1 MVQAIRIVAECS
13 TGHPAREKPSQP
25 FSVTHFPHLVASM
38 GLYGITA
45 YSVVRRTGEIGI
57 RMALGAARRDIVAMV
72 LRGAFLQ
79 TGIRLLI
86 GIPAALA
93 GGRVLAHQL
102 YGIQP
107 RNPLML
113 GAATLLLAAYA
124 FIAGLIP
131 ALRAAGVDPIRAL
144 RTE

>member
-1 MVQAIRIVAECS
+1 
-13 TGHPAREKPSQP
+13 
-25 FSVTHFPHLVASM
+25 
-38 GLYGITA
+38 
-45 YSVVRRTGEIGI
+45 
-57 RMALGAARRDIVAMV
+57 MALGAARGDIVAMV

-79 TGIRLLI
+79 TGLGLLI

-144 RTE
+144 RTEGCRSQGIRWLWSSPHNNSTARPGVRV

>member
-1 MVQAIRIVAECS
+1 
-13 TGHPAREKPSQP
+13 
-25 FSVTHFPHLVASM
+25 M